1 MADTREKLIELLT
14 DSCNPAWKWFPNNAE
29 MAALADHLIAHG
41 VTVTDSHVGGKWISV
56 KDRLPK
62 CDQVVLCYK
71 ADRGVRIGK
80 HMPAT
85 YADGVVAFKD
95 LVRDYAFGATHW
107 MPLPQ
112 PPKGE

>member
-1 MADTREKLIELLT
+1 MPDMKEKLVEIFCSVLGVEP
-14 DSCNPAWKWFPNNAE
+14 DFSNAE
-29 MAALADHLIAHG
+29 AMKFVEELISHG
-41 VTVTDSHVGGKWISV
+41 VTVQEWISV
-56 KDRLPK
+56 KDRLPEY
-62 CDQVVLCYK
+62 DQVVLCYK
-71 ADRGVRIGK
+71 DDRGVRIGK

-107 MPLPQ
+107 MPLPL

>member
-1 MADTREKLIELLT
+1 MAECKKCIHEVVCESAKACDGRVPGCEHFKE
-14 DSCNPAWKWFPNNAE
+14 C
-29 MAALADHLIAHG
+29 
-41 VTVTDSHVGGKWISV
+41 WISV
-56 KDRLPK
+56 KDRLPEY
-62 CDQVVLCYK
+62 DQVVLCYK
-71 ADRGVRIGK
+71 DDRGVRIGK

-95 LVRDYAFGATHW
+95 LVMDYAFGATHW

>member
-1 MADTREKLIELLT
+1 MADWIDKEEFFRNLTAYAAPEMVWDAEDIRHKLG
-14 DSCNPAWKWFPNNAE
+14 E
-29 MAALADHLIAHG
+29 MKP
-41 VTVTDSHVGGKWISV
+41 VTIDPESLRPKWISV
-56 KDRLPK
+56 EDRLPEY
-62 CDQVVLCYK
+62 DQVVLCYK
-71 ADRGVRIGK
+71 DGRGVRIGK

-107 MPLPQ
+107 MPLPE